1 MRPTRT
7 RDYVMK
13 KLFVMLFVAT
23 SLLAVSCKK
32 DTTVKLTGTQW
43 VGKVT
48 IGEFN
53 GTYYMSFLTD
63 STGKMDVSLR
73 GGGEDE
79 DYTQPFTYTFDGK
92 ETGALKIDDDIADT
106 FHYSAENSTI
116 TLFLSPEEAEEM
128 TISSIVFHK
137 K

>member
-1 MRPTRT
+1 
-7 RDYVMK
+7 MK

-53 GTYYMSFLTD
+53 GSYYLSFLTD
-63 STGKMDVSLR
+63 STGKMDASLR

-92 ETGALKIDDDIADT
+92 ETGVLNIDDDIADT

-116 TLFLSPEEAEEM
+116 TLFLSHEEVEEL

>member
-1 MRPTRT
+1 
-7 RDYVMK
+7 MK

-32 DTTVKLTGTQW
+32 DTTVTLTGTQW

-53 GTYYMSFLTD
+53 GSHIMSFLTD

-79 DYTQPFTYTFDGK
+79 DFTLPFTYTFDGK
-92 ETGALKIDDDIADT
+92 ETGVLNIEDDIADT
-106 FHYSAENSTI
+106 FHYNAENSTI
-116 TLFLSPEEAEEM
+116 TLFLSSEEAEEP
-128 TISSIVFHK
+128 TISSIVFYK